1 MSDPLSLELGRWV
14 CRTAF
19 DDLPADVVEATKNRV
34 LDVIGLS
41 LAGAQTA
48 FGRSVLDAATA
59 LSPPGPSRVFG
70 TGQRLGV
77 TTAAFVN
84 GAWSQALEYDDTHNE
99 SIVHMSSPSVAAAL
113 ALADY
118 RSTGRLDPDTTVE
131 DGHDGGKHGAAA
143 GGDPNNAREAE
154 LKSGAASGVRR
165 IQRAVSGRDLITAIA
180 IGNEISCRVGSVSP
194 GQFHR
199 LGFHPSGLFAP
210 FGVSYLAGKLLDLD
224 ADQLAQAAGICG
236 SFAAGI
242 LECWVDGT
250 QPKFLHPGWA
260 AQSGITSAFLGR
272 AGTTG
277 PAAVFEG
284 RFGLFS
290 SHLQDPQVARDF
302 RRITQELG
310 TRWDSRRASFKPFPA
325 AHVLHP
331 YLDALLRLRVKHG
344 IRPADVERIDCP
356 VAAFIVPIVCEPVAE
371 KTAPA
376 SDSHG
381 RVSLQYT
388 LAEALTL
395 GELGK
400 TAYRETSLTNP
411 EILALSRRVH
421 YAVDPSYPGPGHFKG
436 EVRITLKDGRTMFE
450 VEEFNRGSFEN
461 PMTDA
466 ELRGKFDDNS
476 SEYLSASARDRLVGE
491 IRRLDLL
498 PDASVLVG
506 LAISST
512 ATSA

>member
-1 MSDPLSLELGRWV
+1 MNPLSLELGRWV
-14 CRTAF
+14 CRTTF
-19 DDLPADVVEATKNRV
+19 DDLPPDVVEATKNRA
-34 LDVIGLS
+34 LDVIGLA
-41 LAGAQTA
+41 LAGADTA
-48 FGRSVLDAATA
+48 FGRSVLDAANA
-59 LSPPGPSRVFG
+59 LSPRGPCRVFG
-70 TGQRLGV
+70 TGNRLGV

-99 SIVHMSSPSVAAAL
+99 SIVHMSSPSVSAAL
-113 ALADY
+113 GLADY
-118 RSTGRLDPDTTVE
+118 ADVGLGP
-131 DGHDGGKHGAAA
+131 A
-143 GGDPNNAREAE
+143 
-154 LKSGAASGVRR
+154 VRP
-165 IQRAVSGRDLITAIA
+165 VSGRDLIAAIA
-180 IGNEISCRVGSVSP
+180 IGNEISCRVGSVAP

-210 FGVSYLAGKLLDLD
+210 FGVTYLACKLLGLD
-224 ADQLAQAAGICG
+224 AARMAQAAGICG

-284 RFGLFS
+284 RFGLFA
-290 SHLQDPQVARDF
+290 SHLQDPAVTRNFD
-302 RRITQELG
+302 RITHELG

-331 YLDALLRLRVKHG
+331 YLDALLRLRVRHG
-344 IRPADVERIDCP
+344 IGPADVERIDCP

-400 TAYRETSLTNP
+400 TAYREASLENP
-411 EILALSRRVH
+411 EILALARRVH
-421 YAVDPSYPGPGHFKG
+421 YTVDPAFPGPGRFKG
-436 EVRITLKDGRTMFE
+436 EVRITLKDGRSLTE

-461 PMTDA
+461 PMTDV
-466 ELRGKFDDNS
+466 EIRNKFDENAS
-476 SEYLSASARDRLVGE
+476 AFLSAAERDRLVDE
-491 IRRLDLL
+491 IRRLERM

-506 LAISST
+506 LTIANGTRI
-512 ATSA
+512 